1 MQPSRSQIVAF
12 SLTALAFGMY
22 LFLRN
27 KNGKSAAATA
37 EVYDYSSYGDKISR
51 GYRNNNPCNVRIG
64 SSPWKEKITPN
75 TDGLFE
81 QFTST
86 PYGYRA
92 ALMTMRTYIRDY
104 GLNTV
109 KEIITR
115 WAPAKD
121 NNDTADYINRVCKY
135 TGMKPDTIIS
145 VNDRDKLTKMAYA
158 MSIVENDTPLYR
170 NLLQSLGLPNME
182 AIQLGWSLI

>member
-1 MQPSRSQIVAF
+1 MV
-12 SLTALAFGMY
+12 FGAY
-22 LFLRN
+22 LLLR
-27 KNGKSAAATA
+27 KKKSAVTTA

-64 SSPWKEKITPN
+64 SSPWKEKVSPN
-75 TDGLFE
+75 TDGAFE

-92 ALMTMRTYIRDY
+92 ALMTMRTYIRDH

-109 KEIITR
+109 KQIITR
-115 WAPAKD
+115 WAPAND
-121 NNDTADYINRVCKY
+121 NNNTADYINRVCSY
-135 TGMKPDTIIS
+135 TGLKPDTTIS

-158 MSIVENDTPLYR
+158 MSIVENDTPQYR